1 MPKIPKDIGKG
12 GAFVNTDLGTLLT
25 SIVDDLNSLKTQ
37 QDDLK
42 AKYNQHIN
50 DGKHRVATVVDAAA
64 PNSTVNSTITTTK

>member
-12 GAFVNTDLGTLLT
+12 GAYLNTDLGALLT
-25 SIVDDLNSLKTQ
+25 SIVDDLNSLKAQ
-37 QDDLK
+37 NDDLK
-42 AKYNQHIN
+42 TKYNQHIN

>member
-12 GAFVNTDLGTLLT
+12 GAYLNTDLGALLT
-25 SIVDDLNSLKTQ
+25 SIVDDLNSLKSQ
-37 QDDLK
+37 IGDVQS
-42 AKYNQHIN
+42 KYNQHVN

>member
-12 GAFVNTDLGTLLT
+12 GAYLNTDLGALLT
-25 SIVDDLNSLKTQ
+25 SIVDDLNSLKSQ

-42 AKYNQHIN
+42 SKYNQHIN

-64 PNSTVNSTITTTK
+64 PNSTVSYTITTTK

>member
-12 GAFVNTDLGTLLT
+12 GAYLNTDLGALLT

-42 AKYNQHIN
+42 SKYNQHIN
-50 DGKHRVATVVDAAA
+50 DGKHRVATVVDAAS

>member
-12 GAFVNTDLGTLLT
+12 GAYLNTDLGTLLT
-25 SIVDDLNSLKTQ
+25 SIVDDLNSLKSQ

-42 AKYNQHIN
+42 SKYNQHIN
-50 DGKHRVATVVDAAA
+50 DGKHRVATVVDADA

>member
-12 GAFVNTDLGTLLT
+12 GAYLNTDLGTLLT
-25 SIVDDLNSLKTQ
+25 SIVDDLNSLKAQ
-37 QDDLK
+37 NDDLK

-64 PNSTVNSTITTTK
+64 PNSTVSSTITTTK

>member
-12 GAFVNTDLGTLLT
+12 GAYLNTDLGALLT
-25 SIVDDLNSLKTQ
+25 SIVDDLNSLKLQ

-42 AKYNQHIN
+42 SKYNQHVN

>member
-12 GAFVNTDLGTLLT
+12 GAYLNTDLGTLLT
-25 SIVDDLNSLKTQ
+25 SIVDDLNSLKAQ
-37 QDDLK
+37 NDDLK

>member
-12 GAFVNTDLGTLLT
+12 GAYLNTDLGTLLT
-25 SIVDDLNSLKTQ
+25 SIVDDLNSLKSQ
-37 QDDLK
+37 NDDLK

-64 PNSTVNSTITTTK
+64 PNSTVSSTITTTK

>member
-25 SIVDDLNSLKTQ
+25 SIVDDLNSLKSQ
-37 QDDLK
+37 NDDLK

>member
-12 GAFVNTDLGTLLT
+12 GAYLNTDLGPLLT

-42 AKYNQHIN
+42 TKYNQHIN
-50 DGKHRVATVVDAAA
+50 DGKHRVTTVVDAAA
-64 PNSTVNSTITTTK
+64 PNSTVSSTITTTK

>member
-12 GAFVNTDLGTLLT
+12 GAYLNTDLGALLT
-25 SIVDDLNSLKTQ
+25 SIVDDLNSLKSQ

-42 AKYNQHIN
+42 SKYNQHIN
-50 DGKHRVATVVDAAA
+50 DGKHRVATVVDAAS